1 MSHQITEPETAEEL
15 QAKASGL
22 LKPFDVEALA
32 ERLKVIHKAKERC
45 MTKNVHYGPAFDKN
59 QKDTLLKPGAEVLCQ
74 IFGLG
79 QHLKVTERLLE
90 GGHILYTV
98 RATVFDLE
106 GGLRVVRGFG
116 NGCCTTMEYKYR
128 KQTQPK
134 WGDDGKQY
142 PSYYTPFDF
151 YNLCLKIAE
160 KRAFVDGAI
169 RSTGASAVFT
179 QDIEED
185 PKKFKDLNG
194 EQDAAPSRAPAPRPN
209 QFRAQAP
216 QRSREEVTPLAKE
229 TLPGVGNQL
238 NGVLNTYRWENK
250 QDKVYHYGDLDG
262 GKYVVGTTD
271 EGLAKTLK
279 DCVGQPVSLE
289 VAPIPGKSGKY
300 RLLGFLGHGVGE
312 GSKAAAQAANE
323 EQPENE
329 GGQADPTVPAAPDAP
344 VDPDR
349 KKLQDGVEA
358 LMKASGLTSS
368 EVLEGAGLVGLND
381 ENRSPLRAFS
391 NHQLAQLILPNN
403 WRNLVQSLRESQ
415 VAQQQQQAVG
425 K

>member
-32 ERLKVIHKAKERC
+32 ERLEVIKEAKRCC
-45 MTKNVHYGPAFDKN
+45 MTQGVHYGPAFGKN
-59 QKDTLLKPGAEVLCQ
+59 AKDTLLKPGAEVLCQ
-74 IFGLG
+74 LFGLG

-116 NGCCTTMEYKYR
+116 SGCCTTMEYKYR
-128 KQTQPK
+128 VQTEAQTDK
-134 WGDDGKQY
+134 YGKAY
-142 PSYYTPFDF
+142 PTKYTPYDF
-151 YNLCLKIAE
+151 YNVCLKIAE
-160 KRAFVDGAI
+160 KRSFVNGAI
-169 RSTGASAVFT
+169 RATGASAVFT
-179 QDIEED
+179 QDTEED
-185 PKKFKDLNG
+185 PQKFRDLNG
-194 EQDAAPSRAPAPRPN
+194 EQDAGPSRPPAPRPN

-216 QRSREEVTPLAKE
+216 QRSREEVTPLAEE
-229 TLPGVGNQL
+229 TLPGVDDQIE
-238 NGVLNTYRWENK
+238 GVLKTVRWEDRR
-250 QDKVYHYGDLDG
+250 DKRYYYGDLDG
-262 GKYVVGTTD
+262 GKKVVRTSD
-271 EGLAKTLK
+271 ETLSK
-279 DCVGQPVSLE
+279 ELETFLGQRVKLQVDPF
-289 VAPIPGKSGKY
+289 PGKPGKFQ
-300 RLLGFLGHGVGE
+300 LVAILAGGIGE
-312 GSKAAAQAANE
+312 GAKAATE
-323 EQPENE
+323 EQPEIE
-329 GGQADPTVPAAPDAP
+329 GVQSDPPTTPDAP

-425 K
+425 KQS